1 MSQMT
6 GRIDYAI
13 SQKVVHWLMAFLIIM
28 DLFIA
33 QKFGG
38 AMEDWDRFESRS
50 DHASV
55 GMVVTVLF
63 LIRIYLRWKFGAPPL
78 PATMRP
84 WEQTLAHWA
93 HIAFYAV
100 IAVMIL
106 TGILTAMVANSAVTP
121 FSLFA
126 LGSGEGNAEAYGWL
140 RFVHETATK
149 AIIGLIVLHV
159 AAALYHLVW
168 VRDGMTERMLRFW
181 R

>member
-1 MSQMT
+1 MT
-6 GRIDYAI
+6 GRIDYAV
-13 SQKVVHWLMAFLIIM
+13 SQKIVHWLMAFLIIM

-55 GMVVTVLF
+55 GMIVTLLF

-93 HIAFYAV
+93 HIAFYAL
-100 IAVMIL
+100 IAVMIAS
-106 TGILTAMVANSAVTP
+106 GIATAVVANSAVAP
-121 FSLFA
+121 FGLFA
-126 LGSGEGNAEAYGWL
+126 LGSGEGNADAYTAIRL
-140 RFVHETATK
+140 VHETATK
-149 AIIGLIVLHV
+149 AIIALIVLHI

-168 VRDGMTERMLRFW
+168 VRDGVTERMLKFW
-181 R
+181 RSVR